1 MADERPQSEDGEQ
14 KTSASSS
21 PQDQHY
27 SILTKV
33 IEDVSKD
40 HALLRK
46 LVYALA
52 WHSLNPRKAEE
63 AQPSQA
69 PQQHIK
75 SILELERVMEL
86 GRAIER
92 VESHDWTRPPEP
104 ANGPA
109 QAPHNGH
116 ANPHETAPAQS
127 SPSESDDT
135 FGKRH
140 YEELLEE
147 VAALK
152 AESTA
157 PADPQE
163 ILKPIPSNAAIA
175 TLADPP
181 RAWPER
187 GENSLQRIPSWLDP
201 NIRVSLDSVEYAP
214 IERGSSRSEEH
225 TSELQSHS

>member
-92 VESHDWTRPPEP
+92 VESHDWTKTVEP
-104 ANGPA
+104 TNDADKAPDNGPDKTSNTA
-109 QAPHNGH
+109 Q
-116 ANPHETAPAQS
+116 AQS
-127 SPSESDDT
+127 S
-135 FGKRH
+135 
-140 YEELLEE
+140 LLES
-147 VAALK
+147 A
-152 AESTA
+152 
-157 PADPQE
+157 
-163 ILKPIPSNAAIA
+163 
-175 TLADPP
+175 
-181 RAWPER
+181 
-187 GENSLQRIPSWLDP
+187 
-201 NIRVSLDSVEYAP
+201 
-214 IERGSSRSEEH
+214 
-225 TSELQSHS
+225 